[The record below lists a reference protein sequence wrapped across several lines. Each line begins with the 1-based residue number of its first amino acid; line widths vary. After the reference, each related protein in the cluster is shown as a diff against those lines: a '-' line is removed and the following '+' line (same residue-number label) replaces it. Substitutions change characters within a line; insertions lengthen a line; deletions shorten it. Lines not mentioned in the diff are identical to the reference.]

1 MCDYVYICNDVDNE
15 QEVEKIPRTFL
26 WARNENFNYLFE

>member
-1 MCDYVYICNDVDNE
+1 MCDYVYICNDVE

-26 WARNENFNYLFE
+26 WARNESFNYLFE